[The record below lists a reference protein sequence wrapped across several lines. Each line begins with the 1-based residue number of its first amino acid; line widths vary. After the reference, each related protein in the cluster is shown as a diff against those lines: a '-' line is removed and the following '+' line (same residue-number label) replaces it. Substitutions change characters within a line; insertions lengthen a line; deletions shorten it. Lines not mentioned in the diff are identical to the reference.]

1 MYIEYDTW
9 EYYDYSINSLHLDL
23 SNPRLK
29 YRNVK
34 LNQTEII
41 KFLIQYENV
50 YDLAK
55 KISEEGYFVGEE
67 PIICIEGEKKIV
79 LEGNRRVAALKI
91 LQDPNKYLSSIRSK
105 TLQKNIL
112 ENNIKTDRKIRCY
125 IAPNRI
131 LANPIIY
138 ERHKGESLQKWKT
151 GNQYAF
157 VADMYYDDGLSIS
170 DIASVLNETTSKI
183 LRPLKAYNLF
193 IEAKDILEREEG
205 LIIEIDNFDF
215 TNLERFYLYEEGR
228 KLLGIDF
235 NTENGELIINIPKE
249 EFNKRLIIIFK
260 KIIDAERFSRD
271 FNKEDD
277 KKAFIE
283 DLKAN
288 YNFDFSVSNNEAN
301 VQSKSSQQKTNLD
314 EQKNNVTTRKKKR
327 KKRSTFFDRII
338 PNDVEI
344 IFNNDKLDSLFE
356 ELKTMPNE
364 KYYAFAI
371 LLRTYLE
378 QSLYYYLKTN
388 QLFDNLS
395 KKTNEAAIEEIR
407 KKVNYLIQ
415 YVKNTHDI
423 NEEINQEQIM
433 NILRFNSS
441 KDYSN
446 ASLKIMLD
454 YLSNNELQKY
464 FDVQQTKNLKNYLTR
479 IKDDLDL
486 AVHNIETYIDLS
498 HNKRAWS
505 HLQPL
510 FLTLSQN
517 INTES

>member
-249 EFNKRLIIIFK
+249 EFNKRLIIVFK
-260 KIIDAERFSRD
+260 KIIDAER
-271 FNKEDD
+271 
-277 KKAFIE
+277 
-283 DLKAN
+283 
-288 YNFDFSVSNNEAN
+288 
-301 VQSKSSQQKTNLD
+301 
-314 EQKNNVTTRKKKR
+314 
-327 KKRSTFFDRII
+327 
-338 PNDVEI
+338 
-344 IFNNDKLDSLFE
+344 
-356 ELKTMPNE
+356 
-364 KYYAFAI
+364 
-371 LLRTYLE
+371 
-378 QSLYYYLKTN
+378 
-388 QLFDNLS
+388 
-395 KKTNEAAIEEIR
+395 
-407 KKVNYLIQ
+407 
-415 YVKNTHDI
+415 
-423 NEEINQEQIM
+423 
-433 NILRFNSS
+433 
-441 KDYSN
+441 
-446 ASLKIMLD
+446 
-454 YLSNNELQKY
+454 
-464 FDVQQTKNLKNYLTR
+464 
-479 IKDDLDL
+479 
-486 AVHNIETYIDLS
+486 
-498 HNKRAWS
+498 
-505 HLQPL
+505 
-510 FLTLSQN
+510 
-517 INTES
+517 